1 MLRLPEEW
9 RRQCHSKQDIELVQ
23 KHLEE
28 HIRSMRADRATDANI
43 NMVAQQSARGEV
55 DASSSILSLTIDG
68 MDEAKFRIPRRLD
81 CSKQMNV
88 LWRPECRFIGVLC
101 EGHSEGYYIGDC
113 DLIKGASLDLTL
125 ISHVITEVQQSCQ
138 EKGIQLPGILR
149 LHSDNA
155 SSELKNVLQ
164 DVSMIF
170 LEDFYGNSYGISLRF
185 LCYSMLFL

>member
-1 MLRLPEEW
+1 M
-9 RRQCHSKQDIELVQ
+9 
-23 KHLEE
+23 
-28 HIRSMRADRATDANI
+28 
-43 NMVAQQSARGEV
+43 SA
-55 DASSSILSLTIDG
+55 
-68 MDEAKFRIPRRLD
+68 
-81 CSKQMNV
+81 

-113 DLIKGASLDLTL
+113 DLIKGASHDLTL

-149 LHSDNA
+149 LQSDNA

-170 LEDFYGNSYGISLRF
+170 LDDFYGNSYGISLRF

>member
-1 MLRLPEEW
+1 M
-9 RRQCHSKQDIELVQ
+9 
-23 KHLEE
+23 
-28 HIRSMRADRATDANI
+28 
-43 NMVAQQSARGEV
+43 
-55 DASSSILSLTIDG
+55 
-68 MDEAKFRIPRRLD
+68 D
-81 CSKQMNV
+81 CSKQMSA

-113 DLIKGASLDLTL
+113 DLIKGASHDLTL

-149 LHSDNA
+149 LQSDNA

-170 LEDFYGNSYGISLRF
+170 LDDFYGNSYGISLRF
-185 LCYSMLFL
+185 LCYSMLFLWDFCGIPLGFPWYFYDPSILWDYYGMSIESKLKSIESKLKSSESKSKSIERN